1 MIMIFPVLFLG
12 WKFIKKT
19 KMKALHEVDL
29 VSGVEEIEEYT
40 RNFVAAPPKNFF
52 EKWLDILFS

>member
-1 MIMIFPVLFLG
+1 MIMVFPVLFMG
-12 WKFIKKT
+12 WKIIKKT
-19 KMKALHEVDL
+19 KMKALDEIDL

-40 RNFVAAPPKNFF
+40 RNFVATPPKNIF